1 MDFKKHLETSWNLTL
16 QFIVPLISMTL
27 VMIFASILTLGILAP
42 VTTAGYMQAILLM
55 IREGREP
62 KVQDV
67 FSRMELFLP
76 LLGFAVIL
84 LIAVIVG
91 LTMLIL
97 PGILI
102 IFAVSFGCLYM
113 IPLMTDKQFGL
124 IDAIRESISISLQEN
139 VVEHAV
145 VVILFMGIMWI
156 GSFVIIGCLFTQPLA
171 TVFLLS
177 VYEEKVGRNLQ
188 DMPIKEK

>member
-1 MDFKKHLETSWNLTL
+1 MDFKKHLETSWSLTL

-27 VMIFASILTLGILAP
+27 VMIFASVLTLGILAP
-42 VTTAGYMQAILLM
+42 VTSAGYMQAILLM

-67 FSRMELFLP
+67 FSQMKLFLP

-124 IDAIRESISISLQEN
+124 IDAVRESISISLQEN
-139 VVEHAV
+139 VIEHAV
-145 VVILFMGIMWI
+145 VVIL
-156 GSFVIIGCLFTQPLA
+156 
-171 TVFLLS
+171 
-177 VYEEKVGRNLQ
+177 
-188 DMPIKEK
+188 